1 MKTKA
6 FIYVIIA
13 GIAWGTSGIFVNLLA
28 PYGYTSLQ
36 MTALR
41 GTVCFLCLSIYLLL
55 RDRSLFRATPKQL
68 LLYFGIGAS
77 LFGTASAYFTAMQM
91 TSIATAVVLM
101 YTAPI
106 LVMIFSVAFLGEKLT
121 KLKAISVV
129 CMLIGCC
136 LVSGIIGGLK
146 FHVGGI
152 LLGLLSGVCYS
163 VYNIL
168 TKVAMQKGCPAM
180 TTTVYNAM
188 FMALIAMCVCRPGE
202 IVTNAAQKPL
212 LLIPLMIAL
221 GVVTFVL
228 PYFLYTLAMRDLPAG
243 TASALS
249 IVEPMSATVFS
260 IVLFQEAMSWAS
272 VVGIVLILLAVFL
285 LSRGENEGD
294 E

>member
-28 PYGYTSLQ
+28 PYGVTSLQ

-41 GTVCFLCLSIYLLL
+41 GTVCFLCLSIYLLI
-55 RDRSLFRATPKQL
+55 RDRKLFRATPRRM
-68 LLYFGIGAS
+68 LLYFCIGAS
-77 LFGTASAYFTAMQM
+77 LFGTASCYFTAMQM

-121 KLKAISVV
+121 KVKAVSVV

-136 LVSGIIGGLK
+136 LVSGIVGGLQ
-146 FHVGGI
+146 FHIGGI
-152 LLGLLSGVCYS
+152 LLGLLSGICYS
-163 VYNIL
+163 AYNIF
-168 TKVAMQKGCPAM
+168 TKVAMQKGCHAM
-180 TTTVYNAM
+180 TTTVYNSM
-188 FMALIAMCVCRPGE
+188 FMAIIALCVCNPVG
-202 IVTNAAQKPL
+202 IVTSAAQKPL
-212 LLIPLMIAL
+212 LIVPLMIAL
-221 GVVTFVL
+221 GLTTFVL

-249 IVEPMSATVFS
+249 IVEPMAATVFS
-260 IVLFQEAMSWAS
+260 VVIFHEAMSVAS
-272 VVGIVLILLAVFL
+272 VIGIVLILLAVFL
-285 LSRGENEGD
+285 LSRD
-294 E
+294 EK

>member
-41 GTVCFLCLSIYLLL
+41 GIVCFLCLSIYLLIKN
-55 RDRSLFRATPKQL
+55 RALFRANPKQL
-68 LLYFGIGAS
+68 LLYFSIGAS
-77 LFGTASAYFTAMQM
+77 LFGTASCYFTSMQM

-121 KLKAISVV
+121 GLKAISVV
-129 CMLIGCC
+129 CMLVGCC
-136 LVSGIIGGLK
+136 LVSGIVGGLK
-146 FHVGGI
+146 FNVGGI
-152 LLGLLSGVCYS
+152 LLGLISGICYS
-163 VYNIL
+163 AYNIL
-168 TKVAMQKGCPAM
+168 TKVAMQKGCHPM

-188 FMALIAMCVCRPGE
+188 FMGLIALCVCKPIG
-202 IVTNAAQKPL
+202 IVTQAAQKPML
-212 LLIPLMIAL
+212 LVPLMIAL

-260 IVLFQEAMSWAS
+260 VVLFHEAMGVLS
-272 VVGIVLILLAVFL
+272 VIGVVLILLAVFL
-285 LSRGENEGD
+285 LSRD
-294 E
+294 EA

>member
-41 GTVCFLCLSIYLLL
+41 GSVSFLCLSAYLLI
-55 RDRSLFRATPKQL
+55 RDRKLFRTKPRDFL
-68 LLYFGIGAS
+68 LFVGIGAS
-77 LFGTASAYFTAMQM
+77 LFGTASCYFTSMQM
-91 TSIATAVVLM
+91 TSISTAVVLM

-121 KLKAISVV
+121 KIKVISVV
-129 CMLIGCC
+129 SMLAGCC

-152 LLGLLSGVCYS
+152 LLGLLSGICYS
-163 VYNIL
+163 AYNIL
-168 TKVAMQKGCPAM
+168 TKVAMQKGCHAM
-180 TTTVYNAM
+180 TTTVYNSL
-188 FMALIAMCVCRPGE
+188 FMAMIALCVCNPVG

-212 LLIPLMIAL
+212 LLVPLMVAL

-228 PYFLYTLAMRDLPAG
+228 PYFLYTLALKDLPAG

-249 IVEPMSATVFS
+249 IVEPMAATVFS
-260 IVLFQEAMSWAS
+260 VVLFREKMSVAS
-272 VVGIVLILLAVFL
+272 VVGVVLILAAVFL
-285 LSRGENEGD
+285 LSREEA
-294 E
+294 

>member
-1 MKTKA
+1 MKTQA
-6 FIYVIIA
+6 FINVIIA

-28 PYGYTSLQ
+28 PYGFTSLQ

-41 GTVCFLCLSIYLLL
+41 GIVCFLCLSVFLLI
-55 RDRSLFRATPKQL
+55 RDRSLFRATPKQF

-77 LFGTASAYFTAMQM
+77 LFGTASSYFTAMQM

-121 KLKAISVV
+121 KIKAVSVV
-129 CMLIGCC
+129 CMLVGCC
-136 LVSGIIGGLK
+136 LVSGIVGGLK

-152 LLGLLSGVCYS
+152 LLGLFSGICYS
-163 VYNIL
+163 IYNIL
-168 TKVAMQKGCPAM
+168 TKVAMQKGCNPM
-180 TTTVYNAM
+180 TTTVYNAF
-188 FMALIAMCVCRPGE
+188 FMGMIAMCVCRPGQ

-249 IVEPMSATVFS
+249 IVEPMAATVFS
-260 IVLFQEAMSWAS
+260 VVLFHEAMGIAS
-272 VVGIVLILLAVFL
+272 VIGVVLILLAVFL
-285 LSRGENEGD
+285 LSRD
-294 E
+294 EK